1 MDEKHVPLPECIDRL
16 ARIEENQTLMK
27 DNHLPHI
34 YDELKG
40 LQDSIKRAQTFFI
53 TQIVLFGAG
62 VIGIL
67 LQFALA
73 K

>member
-1 MDEKHVPLPECIDRL
+1 MEHRVLPECIDRL
-16 ARIEENQTLMK
+16 ARIEENQDNMR

-40 LQDSIKRAQTFFI
+40 LRDSIKRAQAFFI